1 MKLAVLFLYAALGFA
16 GPLKVATYP
25 VVHPVKVAKALK
37 TGAVATSKGLFQA
50 VKAIVW

>member
-16 GPLKVATYP
+16 GPLRIATYP
-25 VVHPVKVAKALK
+25 VVHPVKVAKGL
-37 TGAVATSKGLFQA
+37 GAAGKGVFVA